1 MANNHIISIE
11 REAKISVNIGRI
23 EISFINAEQKHYF
36 APFDIAILILAHN
49 CIQITGNAIKE
60 LSKNGALIMTVND
73 NFMPLALTVPLG
85 INSDGARR
93 PHKQAEYINTEAQKM
108 CWQQLVQAKIL
119 GQAKVLDLIDKQKA
133 EHLRYNASKVLPADT
148 NNMESISAKIYWD
161 CFFEYLQSPV
171 NIRQKQGADDIIN
184 ICLNY
189 GYAIMRAIVA
199 RSLVSMG
206 LCLNFGVGHHR
217 KDNPFN
223 LAEDFIEP
231 FRYIV
236 DGIVLNLPLQGH
248 NEFNSELKKILLGE
262 ILQTT
267 IEIEG
272 KRYRLFQ
279 AVDFAVNSFC
289 NSLDDYRKKLLLP
302 NMLVKRGVKPQLPE
316 IFHTKYED

>member
-11 REAKISVNIGRI
+11 RAAKISVNIGRI
-23 EISFINAEQKHYF
+23 EICFDEIEQKHYF

-60 LSKNGALIMTVND
+60 LSKNGSLIMTVND
-73 NFMPLALTVPLG
+73 NFMPIALNIPLG
-85 INSDGARR
+85 INSDGSRR
-93 PHKQAEYINTEAQKM
+93 PHKQASFINSEPQKI
-108 CWQQLVQAKIL
+108 CWQQLIQSKIL
-119 GQAKVLDLIDKQKA
+119 GQAKVLDFIDKQKA

-161 CFFEYLQSPV
+161 CFFEYLQSPI
-171 NIRQKQGADDIIN
+171 NIRQKQNADDLIN

-189 GYAIMRAIVA
+189 GYAIMRAIIA

-236 DGIVLNLPLQGH
+236 DSIVLGLPLQDYSK
-248 NEFNSELKKILLGE
+248 FTSKLKRTILSE
-262 ILQTT
+262 ILKTT
-267 IEIEG
+267 VEISG
-272 KRYRLFQ
+272 KKYRLFQ
-279 AVDFAVNSFC
+279 AVDFAVSGFC
-289 NSLDDYRKKLLLP
+289 NSLDDPRKKLLLP
-302 NMLVKRGVKPQLPE
+302 NMVVKRGVKPQLPE
-316 IFHTKYED
+316 IFHTKYD

>member
-11 REAKISVNIGRI
+11 REAKVSVNIGRI
-23 EISFINAEQKHYF
+23 EINFPSTEQKHYF
-36 APFDIAILILAHN
+36 APFDIAILILAHS
-49 CIQITGNAIKE
+49 CIQITGAAIKE

-93 PHKQAEYINTEAQKM
+93 PRKQANFINSEAQKM

-119 GQAKVLDLIDKQKA
+119 GQAKVLDLIDRQKA
-133 EHLRYNASKVLPADT
+133 EHLRYNASKVLPADI

-161 CFFEYLQSPV
+161 CFFKHLQSPI
-171 NIRQKQGADDIIN
+171 NTRQKQGAEDLIN

-236 DGIVLNLPLQGH
+236 DGIVLNLPLQEYK
-248 NEFNSELKKILLGE
+248 EFNSELKKNILGE
-262 ILQTT
+262 ILKTT
-267 IEIEG
+267 VEIYG
-272 KRYRLFQ
+272 KKYRLFQ
-279 AVDFAVNSFC
+279 SVDFAANSFC
-289 NSLDDYRKKLLLP
+289 NTLDDYRKKLLLP
-302 NMLVKRGVKPQLPE
+302 NMIVKRGVKPQMQE
-316 IFHTKYED
+316 IFHTKYD